1 MPTLIKILTPDGLRD
16 ADYTADSL
24 ADAAHHEPAGIYT
37 ITRTY
42 RKNYALLL
50 DSHLDRMEES
60 ARLENIP
67 LKLDRATL
75 RTALRSMLD
84 EAGHENV
91 RFRVTVPRHQPDH
104 LILTIEPFGG
114 WSPIMYEKGVMVAT
128 VHIARHNPAAKTND
142 WVAQREAASASI
154 PANAFQG
161 IIVNDAGELL
171 EGFST
176 NFYAIM
182 NGKLYTAGEGVLGG
196 ISRKIVL
203 EVTPNI
209 LPIELRPIKINEIPT
224 ISEAFVTSAS
234 RGIVPVVQIDEHIIG
249 AGKPGPLTLQLRAAY
264 LAWEEKHLE
273 PI

>member
-1 MPTLIKILTPDGLRD
+1 MPTLIKILTPDGLCD

-24 ADAAHHEPAGIYT
+24 ADAAHHEPDGIYT

-60 ARLENIP
+60 ARLEHIP
-67 LKLDRATL
+67 LQLDRATL
-75 RTALRSMLD
+75 RAALRSMLD
-84 EAGHENV
+84 EAGYENA
-91 RFRVTVPRHQPDH
+91 RFRVTVPRHQPDY

-114 WSPIMYEKGVMVAT
+114 WSPTMYDKGVMVAI

-154 PANAFQG
+154 PTNAFQG

-182 NGKLYTAGEGVLGG
+182 NSKLYTAGEGVLGG

-203 EVTPNI
+203 EVAPNI
-209 LPIELRPIKINEIPT
+209 LPIELCPIKTSEIPA

-264 LAWEEKHLE
+264 LAWEENHLE

>member
-1 MPTLIKILTPDGLRD
+1 MPIVIRILTPDGLQE
-16 ADYTADSL
+16 ADYTAESL
-24 ADAAHHEPAGIYT
+24 AEAGHHEPDGIYT

-91 RFRVTVPRHQPDH
+91 RFRVTIPRHQPDH
-104 LILTIEPFGG
+104 LILTLEPFAG
-114 WSPIMYEKGVMVAT
+114 WSPAMYEKGVMVAT

-161 IIVNDAGELL
+161 IIVNDEGELL

-182 NGKLYTAGEGVLGG
+182 DGKLYTAGEGVLGG

-203 EVTPNI
+203 EVAPTI
-209 LPIELRPIKINEIPT
+209 LPIELRPIKMNEISA

-249 AGKPGPLTLQLRAAY
+249 DGKPGPLTLQLRAAY
-264 LAWEEKHLE
+264 LAWEESHLA